1 MQNSDNGFSEFSN
14 AHLEVTFPTVSIYI
28 ININNSWIAASSFLN
43 ITCQRNLTPL
53 RGTHIVICIILG
65 RKKIRNM
72 CQNAFSLVY
81 TGLECVDLKERNRK
95 QMYDDQLN
103 RRYNS
108 QRKNFTALFKT
119 WLKEI
124 IPI

>member
-43 ITCQRNLTPL
+43 ITCQRNVTPL
-53 RGTHIVICIILG
+53 HGKQIVICIILG

-72 CQNAFSLVY
+72 CQNAFLPCLQ
-81 TGLECVDLKERNRK
+81 GIR
-95 QMYDDQLN
+95 M
-103 RRYNS
+103 RRS
-108 QRKNFTALFKT
+108 KR
-119 WLKEI
+119 EE
-124 IPI
+124 

>member
-43 ITCQRNLTPL
+43 ITCQRNVTPL
-53 RGTHIVICIILG
+53 HGKQIVICIILG

-72 CQNAFSLVY
+72 CQNAFLPCLQ
-81 TGLECVDLKERNRK
+81 GNRMRRSKREK
-95 QMYDDQLN
+95 Q
-103 RRYNS
+103 
-108 QRKNFTALFKT
+108 KT
-119 WLKEI
+119 DV
-124 IPI
+124 